1 MTVTKMN
8 TELKLSGFARYAW
21 FVLAYNIVVILWGVV
36 VRASLSG
43 DGCGQY
49 WLTCGGEVVPS
60 APQLKTVIEFSHR
73 VTSGLAFVAVLVLL
87 IWAFRKFAKG
97 DLMRK
102 MALTSFIFI
111 TIEALIGAVLVLFK
125 LVALNPSMIR
135 AFSMTAHLINTF
147 VLLAVLTL
155 TAWFASGG
163 KPFSIRR
170 RGKIS
175 RLLVVGVFGIL
186 LVSASGSLAAL
197 SSTLFPSAT
206 LAEGLAQD
214 FSDTSHILL
223 RLRVSHPILSI
234 SVGVFL
240 IFLAGWIKSKA
251 KESFWT
257 NRWANVLTVLVGVQF
272 LSGALTLLTLA
283 PIVLQLIHLLLADT
297 VWITFVLMSANV
309 LAEESSF
316 AEAEFP
322 AKAQTSLSEV

>member
-1 MTVTKMN
+1 MN
-8 TELKLSGFARYAW
+8 TELKLSGFARFAW

-60 APQLKTVIEFSHR
+60 APQMKTVIEFSHR

-97 DLMRK
+97 NLMRK
-102 MALTSFIFI
+102 MAFASFVFI
-111 TIEALIGAVLVLFK
+111 TVEALIGAVLVLFK

-147 VLLAVLTL
+147 ILLAVLTL

-163 KPFSIRR
+163 NHPFSIRR

-175 RLLVVGVFGIL
+175 WLLAVAVFGIL

-214 FSDTSHILL
+214 FSETSHILL

-283 PIVLQLIHLLLADT
+283 PIVLQLIHLLLADA
-297 VWITFVLMSANV
+297 VWIAFVLMSANV
-309 LAEESSF
+309 LEEVSSF
-316 AEAEFP
+316 TEAEFP
-322 AKAQTSLSEV
+322 VKAQISLGEV

>member
-1 MTVTKMN
+1 MN
-8 TELKLSGFARYAW
+8 TELKLSAFARYAW

-73 VTSGLAFVAVLVLL
+73 VTSGLAFIAVLVLL
-87 IWAFRKFAKG
+87 IWAFRRFAKG

-102 MALTSFIFI
+102 MAFASFVFI
-111 TIEALIGAVLVLFK
+111 TIEALIGAALVLFK

-163 KPFSIRR
+163 VPFSFR
-170 RGKIS
+170 RGEKIS
-175 RLLVVGVFGIL
+175 QLLAVGIFGIL

-206 LAEGLAQD
+206 LAEGLAKD
-214 FSDTSHILL
+214 FSDASHILL

-240 IFLAGWIKSKA
+240 IFLAGWIKSKS

-257 NRWANVLTVLVGVQF
+257 NRWANILTVMVGVQF

-283 PIVLQLIHLLLADT
+283 PIVLQLIHLLLADA
-297 VWITFVLMSANV
+297 VWIAFVLMSANV

-322 AKAQTSLSEV
+322 AKSQSSLREV